1 MSNEVTTVGD
11 LCGKHVGTDT
21 VRIEE
26 GNSVIEG
33 VITSLTFSAQYELA
47 LSGEKYYTTLAYIS
61 IGQRYELN
69 DISLGTPASIVTR
82 SDPQWHSGTPDRF

>member
-11 LCGKHVGTDT
+11 LCGKHVGIDT

-33 VITSLTFSAQYELA
+33 IITSLTFSAQYELT
-47 LSGEKYYTTLAYIS
+47 LSGEKFYTTLAYIS

-82 SDPQWHSGTPDRF
+82 SDPQ